1 MVEIASTS
9 NINVFAIITQKL
21 GWIQGWFLQFAP
33 DLSIHVGGYNKG
45 VCHNQLTMLNLMID
59 SWKLIRTKQM
69 EIGVNHTHTY
79 LSYNILW

>member
-33 DLSIHVGGYNKG
+33 DLSIHVGGITR
-45 VCHNQLTMLNLMID
+45 VFAII
-59 SWKLIRTKQM
+59 S
-69 EIGVNHTHTY
+69 
-79 LSYNILW
+79 